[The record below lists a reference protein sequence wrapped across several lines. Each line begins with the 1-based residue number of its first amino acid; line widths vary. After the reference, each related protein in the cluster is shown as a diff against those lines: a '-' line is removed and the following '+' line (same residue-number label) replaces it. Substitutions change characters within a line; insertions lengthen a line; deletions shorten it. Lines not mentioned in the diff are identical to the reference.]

1 MDEAK
6 VHAAEHA
13 LQTLGLQTEGAEA
26 SSAAVAAFPG
36 YTIGNTSASVA
47 ASQLKQ
53 AVTLGQDLTAY
64 TTYEGYPAFA
74 VANRGDGYG
83 VF

>member
-1 MDEAK
+1 MSF
-6 VHAAEHA
+6 
-13 LQTLGLQTEGAEA
+13 
-26 SSAAVAAFPG
+26 SSAGYALASPAASAV
-36 YTIGNTSASVA
+36 

-53 AVTLGQDLTAY
+53 AVSLGQDLTAY

-74 VANRGDGYG
+74 VAARHSDGYG

>member
-1 MDEAK
+1 ME
-6 VHAAEHA
+6 
-13 LQTLGLQTEGAEA
+13 LQTQQLIEKWLLIKFCELLSRLSPGYTLASPA
-26 SSAAVAAFPG
+26 SSAV
-36 YTIGNTSASVA
+36 

-53 AVTLGQDLTAY
+53 AVSLGQDLTTY

-74 VANRGDGYG
+74 VATRHTDGYG